1 METMSLNLRSDGKIA
16 VVTGASRGIGRGIAR
31 ALAEAGATVICAAR
45 DLVRLEAVVAE
56 ITAAGG
62 TAHAHVVDVASRDS
76 IETLISATV
85 AAHGR
90 LDILVNNAGTVN
102 RKSVMDLELA
112 AWEHV
117 MSTNLTGPFLCTKHA
132 ARLMKAGGA
141 GKIINIASLYG
152 LVAPS
157 KGLQVP
163 YAVSKS
169 GLIALTRV
177 NAVELAEHGIQV
189 NAIAP
194 GYYFTE
200 MTAELSGAPLEQS
213 LKRRTP
219 SGRLGETD
227 DLVGTCLYLAS
238 RASDH
243 VTGVC
248 IPVDGGYLA
257 SDGLDRG

>member
-1 METMSLNLRSDGKIA
+1 MTGELDGRVAI
-16 VVTGASRGIGRGIAR
+16 VTGGASGIGAETCRV
-31 ALAEAGATVICAAR
+31 LAGAGATV
-45 DLVRLEAVVAE
+45 VVADVQD
-56 ITAAGG
+56 G
-62 TAHAHVVDVASRDS
+62 TAVADGIGAAASFRRHDVASEEAWRS
-76 IETLISATV
+76 LLAETLQRF
-85 AAHGR
+85 GR

-102 RKSVMDLELA
+102 RKSVMELDRA
-112 AWEHV
+112 AWDHV
-117 MSTNLTGPFLCTKHA
+117 MNTNLTGPFLCTKHA
-132 ARLMKAGGA
+132 ARAMKSQGG
-141 GKIINIASLYG
+141 GKIINIASVYG

-163 YAVSKS
+163 YSVSKA
-169 GLIALTRV
+169 GVIALTRV
-177 NAVELAEHGIQV
+177 NAVELAAYGIQV

-200 MTAELSGAPLEQS
+200 MTAELSGTPLEQT
-213 LKRRTP
+213 LKARTP

-227 DLVGTCLYLAS
+227 DLTGTCLYLAS